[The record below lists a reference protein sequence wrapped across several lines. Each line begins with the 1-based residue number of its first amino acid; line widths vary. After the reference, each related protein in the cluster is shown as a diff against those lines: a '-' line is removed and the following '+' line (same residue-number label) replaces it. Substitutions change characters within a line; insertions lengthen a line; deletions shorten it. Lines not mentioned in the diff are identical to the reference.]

1 MYQQRIKHL
10 EEAHR
15 MLDLQIKTLTES
27 GNYNDSALSELKKKK
42 LLYKDEIRNLTRQQW
57 EYDHDRV
64 DFDDN

>member
-15 MLDLQIKTLTES
+15 TLDLQIKTLTES

-57 EYDHDRV
+57 EYEHDRV